1 MTKMTLVDFA
11 KSIRSNDIMSNFYEL
26 EGQLQ
31 EERVR
36 VGGFGIIDGFKVTV
50 NDYTLHI
57 PAGKIVTRE
66 GDVQEVK
73 GATLQVPFILP
84 KEITYKDSVDSD
96 TYIVGED
103 GTVTLAYAPY
113 SLKNRGY
120 LTGSYYRNTYPSSE
134 EELLI
139 TINDTR
145 NTRIQATN
153 IDKNILTLDKRYA
166 GKKVS
171 VQYLRANNRTD
182 IVTVTKD
189 GQFKIV
195 ESVNSTSSSIAARDD
210 YADQFVVCYVKTI
223 VDDPDR
229 LEVYATPPYQEVRP
243 VYVDENNKLYLNGIP
258 YEGTFIYFE
267 EPAVPQLRTFW
278 YDVENN
284 KLYVW
289 LSIEGIEQWVLV
301 NARNESLVARLAFYK
316 PEDNPEDLQTFNFEH
331 REDMRFLPGNYE
343 VQVNVNNSVL
353 MQDEFTEIVEGDED
367 NGTGIGIKLNYALDE
382 PSFVEIIVTHTVQT
396 NPINTVFERVGSY
409 VEDNSITYYEAAPD
423 LDGTNFTTRKE
434 YRMGENQLEV
444 YLDGRRL
451 VRNIDWY
458 ECREVGIAA
467 GTSDK
472 TQLSTYFKLRNK
484 AEDGQT
490 ISYRVQQNVFS
501 YSHLDKLLIEMK
513 ETVNEALVSA
523 NAAVEKANTIAKNAN
538 NKMSEMNDKM
548 ETLEATVKRFD
559 SFLTADSILSI
570 RNLEAAA
577 RKGLKSNT
585 YLTLVDVKPL
595 ISIKDLVAGDF
606 YILSQEMNGQSK
618 VLKRGVDYEAEET
631 KDSIQFA
638 LSQESILMGGVVQIT
653 GVHFGL

>member
-31 EERVR
+31 QERVR

-73 GATLQVPFILP
+73 GTTLQIPFILP
-84 KEITYKDSVDSD
+84 KEITYKDSIDSD

-103 GTVTLAYAPY
+103 GTITLAYAPY

-120 LTGSYYRNTYPSSE
+120 LTGSYYSSAYPNSE

-139 TINDTR
+139 TISDTR

-166 GKKVS
+166 GKKVN

-289 LSIEGIEQWVLV
+289 LSIEGVEQWVLV
-301 NARNESLVARLAFYK
+301 NARNESLIARLAFYK

-353 MQDEFTEIVEGDED
+353 MQDEFTEIVEGDET

-409 VEDNSITYYEAAPD
+409 VEDNSITYSEAAPD
-423 LDGTNFTTRKE
+423 LDGMNFTTRKE

-458 ECREVGIAA
+458 ECREVAIAA

-484 AEDGQT
+484 AQDGQT

-513 ETVNEALVSA
+513 ETVNEALMSA

-559 SFLTADSILSI
+559 NFLTADSILSI

-595 ISIKDLVAGDF
+595 INVKDLAAGDF